1 MTARFDLLV
10 TADYPS
16 HTAEFRLLDGA
27 GNQLAYQSTDFKT
40 IAAGRLQ
47 GLFDLR
53 DYLRL
58 YVDEAGQRAAL
69 GEIGVCIAEEV
80 LGADIFKHLWA
91 ARTQRTLRIQ
101 LPGAAERE
109 NPLAAALAR
118 VPWELARPQAAA
130 ESLAERNLLVRVV
143 HERQDAASTP
153 MDLAP
158 DELLRVL
165 FVFAEARGSQPLGMR
180 RERRAL
186 QQFFAREVYPGRR
199 VVAHFLSHGVTR
211 ERLSAQVRGQGGY
224 HLVHW
229 SGHGNRNLLELAR
242 PGGASDPISGQDLL
256 DLFLDAGGLLP
267 RLVVLSACHSGD
279 LLRVQ
284 DWDDFLA
291 LAQGKE
297 PATKE
302 TPVPADPIRDL
313 DLADQPGYTG
323 TAHALLQGGVP
334 TLVAMRYA
342 VGDDYARELALHF
355 YRALLADPRPKD
367 AAAAL
372 TLARRALLAGP
383 AEAPAWFQVCDH
395 ATPVLYGE
403 EEPGLTLR
411 PGRGGAPDARS
422 RRLHQIAELTTA
434 AHPHFVGRT
443 WELARLGAAFIGSGI
458 GTGPGAQTSPVAVIV
473 GLGGMGKTALAA
485 EALDLWEQGF
495 DWVLTWQVKP
505 SPLAFDAWL
514 RDIHVKL
521 YGELGRYHDQVQA
534 HPAEAVHRNA
544 EPGFTGPERQ
554 ARLIHNLVR
563 ALNDEA
569 ILLVLDN
576 FETNLKAR
584 PEPDAAGADPV
595 WGCQD
600 PAWDQCLAGLAVGL
614 VGGPSRVLIT
624 SRRPLAALA
633 RGLVRAADPTGLA
646 RGAVRAADPTGARA
660 DPTGLSVLLGP
671 LPAAEAAL
679 YLREQ
684 PTLGGMIFG
693 TDQAERQLARRL
705 LHASRFHPLLMD
717 RLARLAADPALR
729 PRLLAALA
737 ALAEAKGFERLPGLF
752 AMRPGDAAELAY
764 LEDALGRSIGQL
776 LDDLSPEARRLL
788 WVIALANQPESL
800 GLIWGVWGGEDGS
813 EQAQLR
819 QIKAMLDVLPT
830 LPAGLQAQLKALLP
844 ELHVMLD
851 ALPPAAPARP
861 DPAPLLRR
869 LVALGLVTEERA
881 GEGDENPNLGCHE
894 LVRERIRDWMQRDA
908 ADRADLTEDG
918 VRLAYAQR
926 LESAF
931 KGLMHQDMT
940 AAIQAGS
947 RALVYCVQAAAWD
960 QLGGFAGTL
969 VTSTRDPVLLQALT
983 PHLETAADLAP
994 EGAPRWRCLCY
1005 LADALS
1011 NAGRP
1016 DAGLTFY
1023 EQAAAQANAAAEAG
1037 GEGAR
1042 RAWADLAWISGNWA
1056 NALGDVG
1063 DLDGARQRQIE
1074 QAEAHK
1080 RAGRPAVH
1088 VIGSEL
1094 EALRIDIRQGQV
1106 ATALP
1111 EVERRLAQVQGWW
1124 QRHRAGQSVPEAP
1137 DAEPLARA
1145 LISALDIARQAD
1157 YAQEDWA
1164 SALVRL
1170 DATLEVQHTLQRP
1183 AEDLGVTRMN
1193 RANVLKNLGR
1203 LGEAKA
1209 ELEACLAL
1217 FENDPARRART
1228 LGSLANLFNRQGDRA
1243 QAITQVRRAL
1253 ALREQLP
1260 DPADRA
1266 ISHNNLAL
1274 WLDGSDTRSAPAES
1288 ARHQLAALAYRL
1300 VAGLGQHLQTSLR
1313 GYTIVFHRARA
1324 ADTEPAIP
1332 LLAELL
1338 ADPAFAPLAQWLR
1351 QRQVDLARLQAAIDQ
1366 SLAQARQAAENAG
1379 A

>member
-1 MTARFDLLV
+1 
-10 TADYPS
+10 
-16 HTAEFRLLDGA
+16 
-27 GNQLAYQSTDFKT
+27 
-40 IAAGRLQ
+40 
-47 GLFDLR
+47 
-53 DYLRL
+53 
-58 YVDEAGQRAAL
+58 
-69 GEIGVCIAEEV
+69 
-80 LGADIFKHLWA
+80 
-91 ARTQRTLRIQ
+91 
-101 LPGAAERE
+101 
-109 NPLAAALAR
+109 
-118 VPWELARPQAAA
+118 
-130 ESLAERNLLVRVV
+130 
-143 HERQDAASTP
+143 
-153 MDLAP
+153 
-158 DELLRVL
+158 
-165 FVFAEARGSQPLGMR
+165 
-180 RERRAL
+180 
-186 QQFFAREVYPGRR
+186 
-199 VVAHFLSHGVTR
+199 
-211 ERLSAQVRGQGGY
+211 
-224 HLVHW
+224 
-229 SGHGNRNLLELAR
+229 
-242 PGGASDPISGQDLL
+242 
-256 DLFLDAGGLLP
+256 
-267 RLVVLSACHSGD
+267 
-279 LLRVQ
+279 
-284 DWDDFLA
+284 
-291 LAQGKE
+291 
-297 PATKE
+297 
-302 TPVPADPIRDL
+302 
-313 DLADQPGYTG
+313 
-323 TAHALLQGGVP
+323 
-334 TLVAMRYA
+334 MRYA
-342 VGDDYARELALHF
+342 VGDDYARELAIHF
-355 YRALLADPRPKD
+355 YRALLADPKPKD
-367 AAAAL
+367 AAVAL

-411 PGRGGAPDARS
+411 PGRGGLPDARS
-422 RRLHQIAELTTA
+422 RCLHQIGELTTA

-443 WELARLGAAFIGSGI
+443 WELARLGADFI

-495 DWVLTWQVKP
+495 TWVLTWQAKP

-514 RDIHVKL
+514 RDLHLKL
-521 YGELGRYHDQVQA
+521 YGELGRYHDQVQV
-534 HPAEAVHRNA
+534 HPAEAVHRNP

-563 ALNDEA
+563 ALQDEA

-584 PEPDAAGADPV
+584 VEPDAAGADPV

-600 PAWDQCLAGLAVGL
+600 PVWDQCLAALAVGL

-633 RGLVRAADPTGLA
+633 RGSVRTADPTGTTADPTGLARGSVRTADPTGTTADPMGLARGSVRTADPTGTTADPIGLA
-646 RGAVRAADPTGARA
+646 RGAVRAADPTGTTA
-660 DPTGLSVLLGP
+660 DPMGLSVLLGP

-729 PRLLAALA
+729 ARLLAALA
-737 ALAEAKGFERLPGLF
+737 ALEEAKGFERLPGLF

-764 LEDALGRSIGQL
+764 LDDALGRSIGQL
-776 LDDLSPEARRLL
+776 LDDLSAEARRLL
-788 WVIALANQPESL
+788 WIIALANQPESL
-800 GLIWGVWGGEDGS
+800 GLIGGVWGGDDQ
-813 EQAQLR
+813 EQGPLR
-819 QIKAMLDVLPT
+819 QIKEMLDTLPTTPAELEAMLQEMSPDWGT
-830 LPAGLQAQLKALLP
+830 
-844 ELHVMLD
+844 MLD

-881 GEGDENPNLGCHE
+881 GEGDANPNLGCHE
-894 LVRERIRDWMQRDA
+894 LVRERIRDWMQRHP

-931 KGLMHQDMT
+931 NGLLHQDMT

-947 RALVYCVQAAAWD
+947 RALVYCVQAAAWER
-960 QLGGFAGTL
+960 LGGFASDL
-969 VTSTRDPVLLQALT
+969 VTSTHDPVLLQALT

-994 EGAPRWRCLCY
+994 EGQPRWRCLCY
-1005 LADALS
+1005 LADALRR
-1011 NAGRP
+1011 AGRP
-1016 DAGLTFY
+1016 DAALTFY
-1023 EQAAAQANAAAEAG
+1023 EQAAARAAATAEAG

-1042 RAWADLAWISGNWA
+1042 QAWSDLAWISGNWA
-1056 NALGDVG
+1056 IALVMTG
-1063 DLDGARQRQIE
+1063 DLDGARRRRIE
-1074 QAEAHK
+1074 QAEADK
-1080 RAGRPAVH
+1080 RAGHPAVD
-1088 VIGSEL
+1088 VIHGEL
-1094 EALRIDIRQGQV
+1094 EALRIDILQGQA

-1124 QRHRAGQSVPEAP
+1124 QQHRADQSVPEAP
-1137 DAEPLARA
+1137 DAEPLARK
-1145 LISALDIARQAD
+1145 LIGALDIARQVD
-1157 YAQEDWA
+1157 YARKDWA

-1170 DATLEVQHTLQRP
+1170 DATLEVERTLQRP

-1193 RANVLKNLGR
+1193 RANVLMKMPGR

-1217 FENDPARRART
+1217 FENNPAARAKV
-1228 LGSLANLFNRQGDRA
+1228 LSSLADLFNRQGDRA
-1243 QAITQVRRAL
+1243 QAITQQRRAL
-1253 ALREQLP
+1253 ALCEQLP

-1274 WLDGSDTRSAPAES
+1274 YLDGSGTRSAPAES
-1288 ARHQLAALAYRL
+1288 ACHRLAALAYRL
-1300 VAGLGQHLQTSLR
+1300 VAGLGQGLQMSMR
-1313 GYTIVFHRARA
+1313 NYTNVFRRARA
-1324 ADTEPAIP
+1324 AGTEPAIP

-1351 QRQVDLARLQAAIDQ
+1351 QRQVDPARLQAAIYQ